1 MGNFRQISRQEWSA
15 ADTVESINAGSLQR
29 IADATEAMAKGH
41 VELARERD
49 NYKRWYD
56 SGTAF
61 RNVDGSTMTADAFF
75 AAAANR
81 SVKVRGSW
89 NGAAF
94 NATEVELQGS

>member
-49 NYKRWYD
+49 NYKRWYEQEQER
-56 SGTAF
+56 
-61 RNVDGSTMTADAFF
+61 RNRLDRRIIAL
-75 AAAANR
+75 
-81 SVKVRGSW
+81 RGVITRIKRKAVT
-89 NGAAF
+89 NG
-94 NATEVELQGS
+94 